1 MEKHLGMGVRK
12 LFREGREKIRE
23 GEGEGAREPEHKRT
37 QPGIRNLFSEFRYS
51 VLFIKF

>member
-1 MEKHLGMGVRK
+1 MEKHLGTGVRK

-23 GEGEGAREPEHKRT
+23 GEGAREPEHKRT
-37 QPGIRNLFSEFRYS
+37 KPGIRNLFSEFRYS